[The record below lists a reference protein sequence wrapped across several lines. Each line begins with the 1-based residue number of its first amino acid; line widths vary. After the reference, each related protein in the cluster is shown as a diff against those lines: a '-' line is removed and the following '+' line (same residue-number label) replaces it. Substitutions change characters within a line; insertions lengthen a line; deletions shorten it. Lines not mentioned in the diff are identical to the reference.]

1 MNMIITKANVSE
13 YNITGEFDIAA
24 SFKADKD
31 SDESKTVTL
40 RFVMENEP
48 LVNIIG
54 SSLKDKRINW
64 QVTARNNFNS
74 ITDKSVVKVKY
85 VGGRGPQESAEEK
98 LAREIADMTPEQAAA
113 YIMAKVKAL
122 QAK

>member
-1 MNMIITKANVSE
+1 MNMLITKANVSE